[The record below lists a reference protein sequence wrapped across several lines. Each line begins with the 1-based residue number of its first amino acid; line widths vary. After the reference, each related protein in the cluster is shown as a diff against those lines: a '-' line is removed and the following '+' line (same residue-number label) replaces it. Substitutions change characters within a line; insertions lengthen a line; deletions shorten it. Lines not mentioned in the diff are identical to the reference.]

1 MKIFQKITILV
12 AIAIIFISC
21 EERRDPIEVVKLAD
35 SVSRNIKSA
44 EFDIIREYK
53 DGEKDKKDTVKVFI
67 KRRDMQL
74 DPLGFSL
81 RFEYKN
87 GLKATFNGLEY
98 RYLVPS
104 ENKMVVV
111 DTNNQAFRVLA
122 GNWITGAVHLVLTN
136 YSNIEDML
144 ATKDSLKNLG
154 AEVYKDEKTFR
165 IGFNKFYEEYGVYS
179 QDIVNYSINDWLPR
193 RYANTSYMQGDTLYR
208 EYRYSNIK
216 INPALDDKLFVLDL
230 PSGYT
235 IENYEA
241 PKEAGEMP
249 SGAPMPSFE
258 LKDINGKTVN
268 SSSFKGKVMVLDF
281 WGTWCKWC
289 VTAMPK
295 LQELNKKYEKNKKVE
310 VLGISCGEPD
320 NADPKAFLK
329 EHNATYN
336 SLLVGDEVARSFGV
350 QGFPTIIVVGKD
362 GKIAHT
368 KSGFSETMVEELS
381 TIIEAE
387 LKK

>member
-1 MKIFQKITILV
+1 MKVFQKITLLV
-12 AIAIIFISC
+12 AVAIIFISC
-21 EERRDPIEVVKLAD
+21 EEKRDPIEVVTLAD
-35 SVSRNIKSA
+35 SVARNIKSA

-53 DGEKDKKDTVKVFI
+53 DGNKSILDTVKVFI

-81 RFEYKN
+81 RYEYKN

-122 GNWITGAVHLVLTN
+122 GNWITGAVHLILTN
-136 YSNIEDML
+136 YSNVEDML

-179 QDIVNYSINDWLPR
+179 QDIVNYSLSDWLPR
-193 RYANTSYMQGDTLYR
+193 RYTNTSYMQGDTLYR
-208 EYRYSNIK
+208 EYRYANIK
-216 INPALDDKLFVLDL
+216 INPNFDDKLFALEL
-230 PSGYT
+230 PAGYT

-258 LKDINGKTVN
+258 LKDINGKSVS

-295 LQELNKKYEKNKKVE
+295 LQELNSKYSSNKKVE
-310 VLGISCGEPD
+310 VLGISCGEPE

-336 SLLVGDEVARSFGV
+336 SLVKGDEVARSFGV

-381 TIIEAE
+381 AIIEAE

>member
-1 MKIFQKITILV
+1 MRIFQKITILV
-12 AIAIIFISC
+12 ALAIIFISC
-21 EERRDPIEVVKLAD
+21 EEKKDPVEVVTLAD
-35 SVSRNIKSA
+35 SVARNIKSA

-53 DGEKDKKDTVKVFI
+53 DGNKSILDTVKVYI

-81 RFEYKN
+81 RYEYKN

-179 QDIVNYSINDWLPR
+179 QDIVNYSLSDWLPR
-193 RYANTSYMQGDTLYR
+193 RYTNTSYMQGDTLFR
-208 EYRYSNIK
+208 EYRYANIK
-216 INPALDDKLFVLDL
+216 VNPTLDDKLFLLDL

-258 LKDINGKTVN
+258 LQDINGKTIQ

-295 LQELNKKYEKNKKVE
+295 LQELNTKYSSNKKVE
-310 VLGISCGEPD
+310 VLGISCGEPE

-329 EHNATYN
+329 EHSATYN
-336 SLLVGDEVARSFGV
+336 SLIKGDDVARSFGV

-381 TIIEAE
+381 AIIDAE